1 MQTYC
6 VLLNICVLC
15 VCKNEIG
22 EEAIDPTLAD
32 LLLDPD
38 TPASSSAVINPQESL
53 INPQES
59 LINPQDSLQPSAS
72 NAPTKPA
79 ARKRRQSDFDVQ
91 CGKSMEC
98 IQDLIKAKLDKKS
111 DDEDDVF
118 GKMVACE
125 CRKITNSRIKRHLK
139 KKISDLIFEAVEES
153 ETVNSASATDQVVQ
167 YILVQSDQ
175 RVVEQ

>member
-6 VLLNICVLC
+6 VLLDICVLC

-38 TPASSSAVINPQESL
+38 TPASSSTIINPQDSL
-53 INPQES
+53 IT
-59 LINPQDSLQPSAS
+59 PQDSLQPSAS

-98 IQDLIKAKLDKKS
+98 IQHLIKAKLDKKS

-175 RVVEQ
+175 RVIEQ

>member
-6 VLLNICVLC
+6 VLLDICVLC

-53 INPQES
+53 INPQ
-59 LINPQDSLQPSAS
+59 DSLQPSAS

-98 IQDLIKAKLDKKS
+98 IQHLIKAKLDKKS

-175 RVVEQ
+175 RVIEQ